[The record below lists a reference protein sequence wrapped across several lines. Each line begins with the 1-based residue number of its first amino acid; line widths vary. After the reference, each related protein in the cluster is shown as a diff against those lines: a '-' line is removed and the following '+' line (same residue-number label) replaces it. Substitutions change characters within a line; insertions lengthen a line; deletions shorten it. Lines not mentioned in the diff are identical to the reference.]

1 MGQGK
6 SLAAASREANV
17 TAKSFGPFP
26 LDALPREIPD
36 PEAFRQGLSLLKP
49 GETSPLVMGQKA
61 SYLIHL
67 VSQQDPPEAEYEKDK
82 EAFRTQLLFQKR
94 AAVFADWLL
103 ELRRTAK
110 VTVDQDS
117 L

>member
-1 MGQGK
+1 
-6 SLAAASREANV
+6 
-17 TAKSFGPFP
+17 
-26 LDALPREIPD
+26 
-36 PEAFRQGLSLLKP
+36 
-49 GETSPLVMGQKA
+49 
-61 SYLIHL
+61 
-67 VSQQDPPEAEYEKDK
+67 VSQQDPPEPEYENSKDK

-94 AAVFADWLL
+94 SSVFADWLL